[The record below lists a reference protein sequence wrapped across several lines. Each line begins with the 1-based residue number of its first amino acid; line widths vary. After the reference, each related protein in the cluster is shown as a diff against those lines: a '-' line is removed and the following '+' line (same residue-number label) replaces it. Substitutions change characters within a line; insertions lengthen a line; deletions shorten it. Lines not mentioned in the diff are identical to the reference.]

1 MENESKVRLF
11 QSYLL
16 IAREREEIII
26 IIMMKGESV
35 VLLSD
40 VIYACAIVQPPSNK
54 TQTATMIDTW
64 SFQTKKNSTSNKLL
78 EPR

>member
-16 IAREREEIII
+16 IAREREEII

-64 SFQTKKNSTSNKLL
+64 SFQTKKNPTSNKLL